1 MKKQI
6 TSKLHLSKETLRH
19 LSERDLQGA
28 VGGITLRCTNYCQP
42 TGPSDCAACPTESCL
57 TGGSCQT
64 ATNGANCC

>member
-6 TSKLHLSKETLRH
+6 TSKLHLNKETLRH

-28 VGGITLRCTNYCQP
+28 VGGVITINCPP
-42 TGPSDCAACPTESCL
+42 TGPSDCAACPTESCI

-64 ATNGANCC
+64 ATRGANCC

>member
-28 VGGITLRCTNYCQP
+28 VGGATWRCSNGCEE
-42 TGPSDCAACPTESCL
+42 TGFSLCEICPTESCISGASCP
-57 TGGSCQT
+57 TG
-64 ATNGANCC
+64 GANCC

>member
-6 TSKLHLSKETLRH
+6 TSKLHLSKETLRN

-28 VGGITLRCTNYCQP
+28 VGGVTFRCTNYCQP

-64 ATNGANCC
+64 ATNGGNCC